1 VLATGSLAR
10 VALAQ
15 AGSGSHETLE
25 SFLERHGLDDLAVI
39 TLEQQ
44 FAQADADER
53 TVIGQKLAERYLA
66 RLAAAGTA
74 EERTTWE
81 QKTREV
87 LRNLP
92 EDDGLPLR
100 LAIDKAVY
108 VQAERAAEA
117 YRMGGCSE
125 AEARETGA
133 RMLAR
138 ARDFEVLN
146 ADIRVQIRRLES
158 AGTRAT
164 GEAASSV
171 TRQADRLEAASTE
184 CAYFGAWASYYGGW
198 LTNDV
203 AALNTALSLF
213 AQVLGGQG
221 SEPVRADVTDAML
234 VYDNLARSVLGTAL
248 CLIAKGDAI
257 GGAQWLDM
265 LDKGKVSTAV
275 GAQLPA
281 YRVVALFG
289 ADDWRGI
296 EAYLERLRREGGI
309 SNQAAR
315 VLAAE
320 ALRKV
325 AGGGGENAVRLALVG
340 ITELAGQGRIDEV
353 TQLAEQFNLSEL
365 SGNGDGGFPVAYV
378 LALREFQR
386 AREAHDGDGVTQDER
401 AVRLYSAAQEALEA
415 AATRRDASTFAEA
428 AGQARI
434 LAAWTQYYRGRFEAA
449 AKAFSAASTGVDLNA
464 AESAAWMAVVS
475 AEAYQREHPEDE
487 QNSLAPTMMREYLNR
502 FPTGTRAGMVRY
514 RLCRANTAM
523 TADERAEMLAAV
535 EPESEAYVA
544 AQRDLERARYE
555 VVRTALTAAVKA
567 GAGTDFADAAT
578 ASAARKYAETA
589 LPMIRSSFESL
600 SDGRL
605 SAEEMIALV
614 AICRRATAAML
625 LPGANLTAEA
635 TEVLDRLET
644 AAAGGMI
651 DLGPAAKD
659 FDLRRIDLMCQQGD
673 LGGATSRYAALAATA
688 ADVAWLAAAQER
700 IAWHLQKQWQE
711 VVGARAGA
719 DDVAPPEVR
728 QLAQTT
734 YTFVKPALSQTEVSG
749 AGASKALLQI
759 GGEAALVIWR
769 EGKDPTLLAE
779 ARQWLTQAIALDAG
793 APGPLRALARLE
805 SEDGHVDRATELWRQ
820 LTAALPAGEPD
831 WFDARC
837 NFLECLVAGQQ
848 NDRAREV
855 VQQHLMLYP
864 DGGPAPWGER
874 IVAIGQKLGVE
885 GVKESGGGG

>member
-1 VLATGSLAR
+1 M
-10 VALAQ
+10 AQ
-15 AGSGSHETLE
+15 PEPGPRETLE

-39 TLEQQ
+39 SLEQQ
-44 FAQADADER
+44 FARAAAEER
-53 TVIGQKLAERYLA
+53 TLLGQKLAERYLA
-66 RLAAAGTA
+66 LLAAAETA
-74 EERTTWE
+74 EERSIWE

-108 VQAERAAEA
+108 VQAERAAEE
-117 YRMGGCSE
+117 YRMGGCTE

-138 ARDFEVLN
+138 ARDFEILN

-158 AGTRAT
+158 AGSRAT
-164 GEAASSV
+164 GEVASSV

-198 LTNDV
+198 LNNDV
-203 AALNTALSLF
+203 AALNAGLALF

-248 CLIAKGDAI
+248 CLIAKGDAT
-257 GGAQWLDM
+257 GGAQWLDL
-265 LDKGKVSTAV
+265 LDRGKVSPTV

-281 YRVVALFG
+281 YRLVALFG

-296 EAYLERLRREGGI
+296 ESHLERLRRAGGI
-309 SNQAAR
+309 SNQTAR

-386 AREAHDGDGVTQDER
+386 AREAHGGDGVTQDER
-401 AVRLYSAAQEALEA
+401 AVRLYSSAQEALEA
-415 AATRRDASTFAEA
+415 TAGRRDASTFADA

-434 LAAWTQYYRGRFEAA
+434 LAAWTQYYRGRFESA
-449 AKAFSAASTGVDLNA
+449 AKAFSAASTGVNLTA

-475 AEAYQREHPEDE
+475 AEAHRREHPEEE
-487 QNSLAPTMMREYLNR
+487 QNTLAPAMMREYLSR
-502 FPTGTRAGMVRY
+502 FPTGKRAGTVRY
-514 RLCRANTAM
+514 RLCRADTAL
-523 TADERAEMLAAV
+523 TADQRADLLAAI
-535 EPESEAYVA
+535 EPESEAYAA
-544 AQRDLERARYE
+544 AQRELERAQYE
-555 VVRTALTAAVKA
+555 IVRTTLTAAVKA
-567 GAGTDFADAAT
+567 GAGSDFVDAAT
-578 ASAARKYAETA
+578 AGAARKYAETA
-589 LPMIRSSFESL
+589 LPMIRSSFERL

-605 SAEEMIALV
+605 PAEEVGALV
-614 AICRRATAAML
+614 SICSRATAAML

-644 AAAGGMI
+644 AAAGGLI
-651 DLGPAAKD
+651 ELGPTAKD
-659 FDLRRIDLMCQQGD
+659 FELRRIDLMCQQGD
-673 LGGATSRYAALAATA
+673 LSGATSRYAALAASEADTA
-688 ADVAWLAAAQER
+688 QLTAAQEK
-700 IAWHLQKQWQE
+700 IAMHLQKQWQAAYRARTGE
-711 VVGARAGA
+711 V
-719 DDVAPPEVR
+719 DVVPTEAR

-734 YTFVKPALSQTEVSG
+734 YEFVKPALDRNG
-749 AGASKALLQI
+749 ATGGASKSLLQI
-759 GGEAALVIWR
+759 GGEAALVLWSEGR
-769 EGKDPTLLAE
+769 EPTFLAE
-779 ARQWLTQAIALDAG
+779 ARQWLTQAIALDAL
-793 APGPLRALARLE
+793 APGPLQALARLE
-805 SEDGHVDRATELWRQ
+805 GEDGQVDRATELWRQ
-820 LTAALPAGEPD
+820 VTAALPAGNPD
-831 WFDARC
+831 WFEARC
-837 NFLECLVAGQQ
+837 KFLEGLVAGLQE
-848 NDRAREV
+848 DRAREV
-855 VQQHLMLYP
+855 VRQHLTLYP
-864 DGGPAPWGER
+864 DGGPAPWGQR
-874 IVAIGQKLGVE
+874 IVAIGQRLGVE
-885 GVKESGGGG
+885 VPKESGGGG